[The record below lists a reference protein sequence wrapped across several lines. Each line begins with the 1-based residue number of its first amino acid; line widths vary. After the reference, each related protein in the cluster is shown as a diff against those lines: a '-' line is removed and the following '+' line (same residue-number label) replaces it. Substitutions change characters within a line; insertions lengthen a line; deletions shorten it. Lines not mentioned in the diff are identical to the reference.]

1 MALRRKREPVDRGAQ
16 RIQEGRDLNPA
27 RMRRTP
33 NGVVVEKLPVNAAQP
48 GIVRSKDVTP
58 ESHNLARPV
67 VAIDESAYTHNIS
80 WRAHDFSDDLSDALS
95 DDSSFDEH
103 HTVLA
108 DMGPMVK
115 NILDTGDP
123 AGFNVRAVESLLA
136 RGPGM
141 LDQLAPAYLSA
152 ADAAYQRFDRDFIRQ
167 NDTGRE
173 TYLLDGMALIDE
185 GFDRRAEEESYG
197 QGDSRDFQTMRN
209 GFSRAAE
216 LDKHAFVRS
225 VEELMHPGSMRNLD
239 ARIEHVAST
248 FENLYADRGREVPQQ
263 VHDLAQTVRS
273 HKCVDEQGVDYAKE
287 NQRRGSPEVRQGNV
301 RQNSVQQAKLPR
313 KSEQPTASQFKLPS
327 RLQERVDQFENST
340 SSKDREQ
347 DGPSL

>member
-80 WRAHDFSDDLSDALS
+80 WRTHDFSDALV
-95 DDSSFDEH
+95 DDSSYDEY
-103 HTVLA
+103 HTAPA

-115 NILDTGDP
+115 NVLETGDP
-123 AGFNVRAVESLLA
+123 AGFDVRAVESLLV

-167 NDTGRE
+167 DDTGRE

-263 VHDLAQTVRS
+263 VCDLAQKVRS
-273 HKCVDEQGVDYAKE
+273 HKCVDEQGVNYAKE
-287 NQRRGSPEVRQGNV
+287 NARQSNV
-301 RQNSVQQAKLPR
+301 RHNNVQQAKLPQ
-313 KSEQPTASQFKLPS
+313 KSEHSTASQFKLPS
-327 RLQERVDQFENST
+327 RLQEKVDQFENST

>member
-16 RIQEGRDLNPA
+16 RIQEGRDLSPA
-27 RMRRTP
+27 RMRRTS
-33 NGVVVEKLPVNAAQP
+33 NGVVVEKLPVNAAGVHAQSEALLP
-48 GIVRSKDVTP
+48 GTVRSKDVTP
-58 ESHNLARPV
+58 ESHNLARPFV
-67 VAIDESAYTHNIS
+67 TIDESAYEHNIS
-80 WRAHDFSDDLSDALS
+80 WRAHDLV
-95 DDSSFDEH
+95 DDSSYDEY
-103 HTVLA
+103 HTAPA

-115 NILDTGDP
+115 NVLETGDP
-123 AGFNVRAVESLLA
+123 AGFDVRAVESLLV

-167 NDTGRE
+167 DDTGRE

-239 ARIEHVAST
+239 ARIEHAVST

-263 VHDLAQTVRS
+263 VCDLAQKVRS
-273 HKCVDEQGVDYAKE
+273 HKCVDEQGVNYAKE
-287 NQRRGSPEVRQGNV
+287 NARQSNV
-301 RQNSVQQAKLPR
+301 RHNNVQQAKLPQ
-313 KSEQPTASQFKLPS
+313 KSEQSTASQFKLPS
-327 RLQERVDQFENST
+327 RLQEKVEQFEKST
-340 SSKDREQ
+340 AEHNIEPDA
-347 DGPSL
+347 PSM